1 MSNLDYRIV
10 SKYKKLDYGMNVQMS
25 ITAPGMSE
33 QKDVGRGEG
42 IVQHFIIHYYLH
54 LKGPSH

>member
-42 IVQHFIIHYYLH
+42 IVQHFTIYI
-54 LKGPSH
+54 